1 MGNEKSGNPNRRTL
15 ALQIEVSG
23 CACTCAHCG
32 AQGHPYPA
40 MPLKDIE
47 RVLKAAD
54 RFCKAEGIAFDR
66 ELSSAYHEIL
76 THPDALK
83 VMQLFNEYNPAH
95 IRTFEPLTTPGP
107 LLAILPDW
115 EEILNGAK
123 ELGTEVM
130 WFALHGIGEV
140 HDRLVKQ
147 KDAFAKIVI
156 AIDRAKSVGLYCGG
170 NVFFSTENLHQIPQ
184 IIEFCQSKLDAPV
197 SYEVATYCPT
207 PRLRAYEDFRPTL
220 AQLAPYAA
228 RIDEAATWRRIW
240 VDLEK
245 YTEASYVRQA
255 LNPAQAEKVE
265 WTRNNPNRISLIC
278 RNNLDL
284 HTGDA
289 SISAY
294 GPCHGNLGRG
304 NMQETFRKAARLGP
318 LPFEQLYFPGK
329 HIPPVSEL
337 AAKWGDP
344 QGQKIYSHPN
354 PMFLRWLDVAL
365 AD

>member
-1 MGNEKSGNPNRRTL
+1 MGNDKSENPNPRTL

-54 RFCKAEGIAFDR
+54 CFCRAEGIKF
-66 ELSSAYHEIL
+66 EQHSPFPVHEIL

-107 LLAILPDW
+107 LLAIRHDW

-245 YTEASYVRQA
+245 YTEASFVRQA
-255 LNPAQAEKVE
+255 LNPEQAEKVE

-318 LPFEQLYFPGK
+318 LSFEQLYFPGK

-344 QGQKIYSHPN
+344 QGQKIYSDPT